1 MTDNRNLDLSGIAL
15 DDLID
20 SAILSH
26 GFMPYKRD
34 YYFHIETLWKAPLA
48 GQYLVLFRHCYD
60 FTYTTITGADTL
72 IQSWDDLFIDF
83 EKYEKAGAPEGYVWA
98 SNYIGSYPGF
108 LKLDSSEKANEW
120 TKKLGRQMN
129 ELEFEGEIFRM
140 NLIYHDWTIKKLN
153 GNTSLISQL
162 IFPLTE

>member
-1 MTDNRNLDLSGIAL
+1 MTDNKNIDLSDITLG
-15 DDLID
+15 DLID

-34 YYFHIETLWKAPLA
+34 YYFHIETLWKEPFA

-60 FTYTTITGADTL
+60 FTYTTFTGAETL

-83 EKYEKAGAPEGYVWA
+83 EKYEKAGAPEGY
-98 SNYIGSYPGF
+98 IGAYPGF
-108 LKLDSSEKANEW
+108 TKLDNSVKANEW

-129 ELEFEGEIFRM
+129 EVEVEGEILRM
-140 NLIYHDWTIKKLN
+140 NLIYYDWTIKKLN
-153 GNTSLISQL
+153 DNTSLISQL